1 MNRRAFAFGLAV
13 LAAWL
18 GLLGLAKPA
27 DAQQPTAP
35 RRIEMLLVNF
45 SPESEQVQAF
55 RQGLRD
61 TGYVEGRD
69 VGIEFRWAQGHYD
82 KLPAL
87 AATYFFRCTAYVS
100 SFGTTRKCRRPR
112 IISGY

>member
-1 MNRRAFAFGLAV
+1 MRRRDFITALGGM
-13 LAAWL
+13 AATASWPL
-18 GLLGLAKPA
+18 VAR
-27 DAQQPTAP
+27 AQQAAMPVVGFLHGQDPVEWASA
-35 RRIEMLLVNF
+35 VA
-45 SPESEQVQAF
+45 AF
-55 RQGLRD
+55 RESLGAA
-61 TGYVEGRD
+61 GYVEGRD

-100 SFGTTRKCRRPR
+100 SWCTTRKCRRPR